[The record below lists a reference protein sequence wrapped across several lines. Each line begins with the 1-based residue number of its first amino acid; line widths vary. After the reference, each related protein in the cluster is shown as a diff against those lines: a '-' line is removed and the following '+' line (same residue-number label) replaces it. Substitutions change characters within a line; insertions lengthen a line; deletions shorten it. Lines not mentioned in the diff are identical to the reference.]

1 MNLSTLQWAV
11 LGGLAAIGLTAIG
24 VGCMPQPDDGE
35 DEVAGSSSHLEVVD
49 PLDGAYIKQGGT
61 PVFFVFKKAADAK
74 SKSTFF
80 GEIDVDGTGTGQRAS
95 GTAVVAQDNLG
106 TTMTLTEKGTSA
118 REIPDAGDPDAAPAD
133 LQAADTRQLVD
144 QAFSGTVH
152 YLKIGKNDTI
162 LVRGD
167 TNGKTAQYKKF
178 KTWCATA
185 DDCSPDVQSTG
196 LDCSGSDLICTSK
209 NACACR

>member
-1 MNLSTLQWAV
+1 MKTLEWLV
-11 LGGLAAIGLTAIG
+11 LGGLAALGLTAIS
-24 VGCMPQPDDGE
+24 VGCMPQEDGE
-35 DEVAGSSSHLEVVD
+35 DEVSGSASHLEVVD

-61 PVFFVFKKAADAK
+61 PVFFVFKKATDAK
-74 SKSTFF
+74 SKSSFF
-80 GEIDVDGTGTGQRAS
+80 GEIDVDGQGQRAS

-106 TTMTLTEKGTSA
+106 TTLTLTEKGTSA
-118 REIPDAGDPDAAPAD
+118 RDIPDAGDPDAAPAD

-167 TNGKTAQYKKF
+167 ANGKTAQYKKF

-196 LDCSGSDLICTSK
+196 LDCTGSDLICTSK
-209 NACACR
+209 NICACR

>member
-1 MNLSTLQWAV
+1 MKTLHWLV
-11 LGGLAAIGLTAIG
+11 LGGIAALGLAAIGA
-24 VGCMPQPDDGE
+24 GCMPQEEGE
-35 DEVAGSSSHLEVVD
+35 DEVSGSASHLETVD

-61 PVFFVFKKAADAK
+61 PVYFVFKKAADAK
-74 SKSTFF
+74 AKSTFF
-80 GEIDVDGTGTGQRAS
+80 GEIDVDGEAQRAS
-95 GTAVVAQDNLG
+95 GTVVVARDDLG
-106 TTMTLTEKGTSA
+106 TTMTLTKKGTSA
-118 REIPDAGDPDAAPAD
+118 REVPDAGDADAAPAD
-133 LQAADTRQLVD
+133 LQATDTRELVD

-196 LDCSGSDLICTSK
+196 LDCTGSDVICTSR
-209 NACACR
+209 NVCACR